1 MHFRAKFRQ
10 ESQDPLNPAYGSRP
24 LSSTITNVTPDAPE
38 PEQVQA
44 AAKPAPSRTEI
55 WLNRIFV
62 AIFVLVC
69 VQMGI
74 ILVILPWTRLWTD
87 NNFLL
92 HNLSLRE
99 FAVQDFVRG
108 TISGLGLLDI
118 WIGIREGVHYR
129 EGRG

>member
-1 MHFRAKFRQ
+1 MHSTAKFRR
-10 ESQDPLNPAYGSRP
+10 ESQDPSDPAYGTKP
-24 LSSTITNVTPDAPE
+24 LSSMITDVTSEAGQPELDQAPT
-38 PEQVQA
+38 
-44 AAKPAPSRTEI
+44 KPAPTRAEI
-55 WLNRIFV
+55 WLNRIFIT
-62 AIFVLVC
+62 IFVLVC

-99 FAVQDFVRG
+99 FALQDFVRG
-108 TISGLGLLDI
+108 TISGLGLVNI

-129 EGRG
+129 EGQD